1 MITSAAEARWT
12 GLPVEQAERLLSSM
26 ASISILS
33 YEHDCSD
40 EPAIALWNSA
50 ANESFNPG
58 PVPVAVAAKGT

>member
-1 MITSAAEARWT
+1 MITRAPEARWT

-40 EPAIALWNSA
+40 EPAIALWNETPA
-50 ANESFNPG
+50 KQLNPQEISR
-58 PVPVAVAAKGT
+58 